1 MPIFYTSTANMG
13 KKTMILPKE
22 ETHHIRDVLRKNP
35 NDLIP
40 VTDGKGNLYKIQI
53 DNFTDKGVEGRILER
68 ARYEVDSE
76 CEISIAQAVPKG
88 PRMDFFVEKAT
99 ELGVKEIIPMYT
111 KRSSF
116 PSDKR
121 ERWQRIAISA
131 IKQSERLFLPRIEPL
146 SSYEDVV
153 NRVNDYDITI
163 IAWERAKDRKLKGL
177 LNQKQKILAFIG
189 PKGGFTDDE
198 IETAQANGAIPITLG
213 DTILRSETAGIALIT
228 MILFEKGKL

>member
-1 MPIFYTSTANMG
+1 MPIFYTSPANIENE
-13 KKTMILPKE
+13 TIILPRE
-22 ETHHIRDVLRKNP
+22 ETHHIRDVLRKSTD
-35 NDLIP
+35 DLIP
-40 VTDGKGNLYKIQI
+40 VTDGEGNLYKIQI
-53 DNFTDKGVEGRILER
+53 DNFTDKGVKGRILEG
-68 ARYEVDSE
+68 ARYEVNRE
-76 CEISIAQAVPKG
+76 CEISIAQAVPKS

-116 PSDKR
+116 PNDKNG
-121 ERWQRIAISA
+121 RWQRIAISA
-131 IKQSERLFLPRIEPL
+131 IKQSERLFLPRIESL
-146 SSYEDVV
+146 SSYEDVL
-153 NRVNDYDITI
+153 NRVNDYDMTI
-163 IAWERAKDRKLKGL
+163 IAWERAKARRLKDL

-189 PKGGFTDDE
+189 PEGGFTDDE